1 MDVFTIEILQLAASQ
16 HGVVSRHQLVDLIGV
31 SPSTYTRSRA
41 RGLVVEVVPGVVRFA
56 SSPED
61 FMMRCMAVQLRTSP
75 FGFLSGWTAGALA
88 GLRSMHRQVIHVTV
102 PIHVDL
108 AMPSWVDVHRSRW
121 YSEADRTVRADGL
134 VVATPMRMLW
144 GLAAMCNQHRFDR
157 AAEDAWHLGLITPAT
172 AWSYLED
179 HRCRGKD
186 GVAKLERWLE
196 GATGRN
202 RATQSNLERVLL
214 EALERC
220 GLPTPVRQHP
230 LDIPSGETI
239 HLDIAWPEVRFGV
252 EPGASWHHGGDLGQR
267 HDQDRDRECSEVGWL
282 INRFDEAMRNDP
294 DAAAA
299 QVARI
304 YRRRRSDLRNVRS

>member
-1 MDVFTIEILQLAASQ
+1 MDVITTEILELAAPQ
-16 HGVVSRHQLVDLIGV
+16 HGVVSRHQLVELVGV

-41 RGLVVEVVPGVVRFA
+41 KGLVVEVVPGVVRFA

-61 FMMRCMAVQLRTSP
+61 FMMRCMAVQLRTGPVRIPQRMDGGSM
-75 FGFLSGWTAGALA
+75 A
-88 GLRSMHRQVIHVTV
+88 GLRGMHRQVIHVTV

-108 AMPSWVDVHRSRW
+108 RCRAGSTCTGAGGTARPTESCEPTGSSSPRRCGCCGGSLQCATSIGSTEPPRMPGTSVSSR
-121 YSEADRTVRADGL
+121 
-134 VVATPMRMLW
+134 
-144 GLAAMCNQHRFDR
+144 R
-157 AAEDAWHLGLITPAT
+157 AA

-214 EALERC
+214 EAAGTLRT
-220 GLPTPVRQHP
+220 PTPVRQHP

-239 HLDIAWPEVRFGV
+239 HLDIAWPEVRFGCGTRRLMASRWRSRPASR
-252 EPGASWHHGGDLGQR
+252 PGPRSVNA
-267 HDQDRDRECSEVGWL
+267 
-282 INRFDEAMRNDP
+282 P
-294 DAAAA
+294 
-299 QVARI
+299 
-304 YRRRRSDLRNVRS
+304 RSDG

>member
-1 MDVFTIEILQLAASQ
+1 MGVFTTEILQLAATQ
-16 HGVVSRHQLVDLIGV
+16 HGVVSRHQLVEMIGV

-41 RGLVVEVVPGVVRFA
+41 KGLVIEVVPGVVRFA

-61 FMMRCMAVQLRTSP
+61 FMMRCMAVQLRTTP

-108 AMPSWVDVHRSRW
+108 AMPSWVEVHRSRW
-121 YSEADRTVRADGL
+121 YSEADRTMRADGL

-157 AAEDAWHLGLITPAT
+157 AAEDAWHLGLITPST
-172 AWSYLED
+172 AWAYLQA

-186 GVAKLERWLE
+186 GVSRLERWLE
-196 GATGRN
+196 GSTGRD

-214 EALERC
+214 EAIGRR
-220 GLPTPVRQHP
+220 GLPAPVRQHP

-239 HLDIAWPEVRFGV
+239 HLDIAWPEIRLGV
-252 EPGASWHHGGDLGQR
+252 EPGAAWHHGGDLAQR
-267 HDQDRDRECSEVGWL
+267 QDQDRDRACAELGWL
-282 INRFDEAMRNDP
+282 IVRFDDSMRDDP
-294 DAAAA
+294 DEAAS
-299 QVARI
+299 QVVRI
-304 YRRRRSDLRNVRS
+304 YQRRRSELRNVRS